1 MQKRW
6 TEKNVDLNKL
16 AGYAEDFFKDKG
28 FATRKY
34 ESMEEHTILWA
45 PPRDKKMSS
54 ATKVKIFGNP
64 NDFVIEVTAS
74 ERSRR
79 SMWLGLL
86 TKSIGGGYLIL
97 QDLKLREALE
107 KIEKEF
113 WVFIEDKIA
122 NLTGSAGHP

>member
-16 AGYAEDFFKDKG
+16 AGYTEDFFKDKG
-28 FATRKY
+28 FVTEKY

-45 PPRDKKMSS
+45 PPRDKKMSN
-54 ATKVKIFGNP
+54 ATKVRIFGNP
-64 NDFVIEVTAS
+64 NDFVIEITAS

-79 SMWLGLL
+79 SIWLGLL
-86 TKSIGGGYLIL
+86 TKSIGGGYLVL

>member
-6 TEKNVDLNKL
+6 TQKNVDLNKL

-34 ESMEEHTILWA
+34 ESMREHTILWA
-45 PPRDKKMSS
+45 PPRDKNMSN
-54 ATKVKIFGNP
+54 ATKVRISGNP
-64 NDFVIEVTAS
+64 NDFVIEITAM

-79 SMWLGLL
+79 PMLLGLL

-107 KIEKEF
+107 KIESEF

-122 NLTGSAGHP
+122 NLTDSAEHP